1 MLAQDAQQRPTAHHS
16 AGENTQWQRWL
27 SSSVS
32 RLESANLLR
41 TLHPVSTTLS
51 PVEVCSGRTSG
62 RASTGL
68 ISLLMSMLISQVEIS
83 HSTLKE
89 WHDSIAD
96 ISGSEHL
103 VDSQVQLWPSVS
115 VSTETMQMRNCLCQK
130 SLDAMQVC
138 MRLKLFSLNDYMGL
152 SHHPA
157 ICKAAAE
164 AAIHCGMGK
173 LLQRSFRSACV
184 HLAMT
189 LCICGCQCTDKQLQ
203 SWENTIFVIPC
214 CGQ

>member
-1 MLAQDAQQRPTAHHS
+1 MLAQDAEQRPTAHHS
-16 AGENTQWQRWL
+16 AGESTQWQRWL

-62 RASTGL
+62 RTSTGL

-83 HSTLKE
+83 HVTLKE

-103 VDSQVQLWPSVS
+103 VDSQVQLFPSIFM
-115 VSTETMQMRNCLCQK
+115 STEKQAIVELPVSQIIGCNAGQHETETIQLE
-130 SLDAMQVC
+130 
-138 MRLKLFSLNDYMGL
+138 RLYGPV
-152 SHHPA
+152 PA
-157 ICKAAAE
+157 
-164 AAIHCGMGK
+164 
-173 LLQRSFRSACV
+173 SSY
-184 HLAMT
+184 
-189 LCICGCQCTDKQLQ
+189 LQ
-203 SWENTIFVIPC
+203 SSC
-214 CGQ
+214 

>member
-27 SSSVS
+27 SSSVCK
-32 RLESANLLR
+32 LESANLLR

-51 PVEVCSGRTSG
+51 PVEVCSGRTSA

-68 ISLLMSMLISQVEIS
+68 ISLLMSMLSSQVEIS

-115 VSTETMQMRNCLCQK
+115 ISTENHADEELPVSEIIGCNAGQHEIETIQLE
-130 SLDAMQVC
+130 
-138 MRLKLFSLNDYMGL
+138 RLHGSV
-152 SHHPA
+152 PA
-157 ICKAAAE
+157 
-164 AAIHCGMGK
+164 
-173 LLQRSFRSACV
+173 SSY
-184 HLAMT
+184 
-189 LCICGCQCTDKQLQ
+189 LQ
-203 SWENTIFVIPC
+203 SSC
-214 CGQ
+214 